1 MSESLFICVDL
12 GVQFILECN
21 ICIYLHILNNKV
33 YKDILKQKEQK
44 VKDKEPIQW
53 KKMHEKYI

>member
-12 GVQFILECN
+12 GVWLILECN

-33 YKDILKQKEQK
+33 YKDILKQKKQK